1 VKRTYERATGQ
12 QLLQTF
18 IGLCSARK
26 RKGGSQTKKFPAY
39 LSQFAPTTDFFQKN
53 YGAGEPWIDNWKEF
67 AIFYR
72 LEKIVEAA
80 GRRLASR

>member
-1 VKRTYERATGQ
+1 MRE
-12 QLLQTF
+12 QLVNSFCELSSDF
-18 IGLCSARK
+18 ARLENAQ
-26 RKGGSQTKKFPAY
+26 RLLPDREVSRLPFPIRPYDGFFSKK
-39 LSQFAPTTDFFQKN
+39 